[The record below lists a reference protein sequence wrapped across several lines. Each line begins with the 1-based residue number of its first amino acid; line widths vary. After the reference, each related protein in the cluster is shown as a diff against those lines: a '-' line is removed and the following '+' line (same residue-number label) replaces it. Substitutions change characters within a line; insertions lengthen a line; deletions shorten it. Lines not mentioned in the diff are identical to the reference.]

1 MTLISGVDEAG
12 RGPVIGPMVMA
23 GVLIDKK
30 DEAKLKRMGV
40 KDSKLLTP
48 GQRERLYNKIVKTV
62 KKYHIVIVPPAE
74 IDQAVKEDDEMNL
87 NWLEAQKSI
96 DIINILR
103 PDTAYLDCPS
113 NNIKA
118 YAEYVKKGV
127 NGDTEI
133 IAEHKADVKYP
144 VVSAAS
150 IIAKVTRDREIGKIQ
165 ETIPDKIG
173 SGYPSDPVTVEFL
186 KKNYSK
192 YPDIIRKSWASY
204 QAVVNEKQ
212 QRKLGDF

>member
-1 MTLISGVDEAG
+1 
-12 RGPVIGPMVMA
+12 
-23 GVLIDKK
+23 
-30 DEAKLKRMGV
+30 MGV

-48 GQRERLYNKIVKTV
+48 EQRDKLYDKIVKSV

-74 IDQAVKEDDEMNL
+74 IDHAVKESEEMNL

-96 DIINILR
+96 DIINILK
-103 PDTAYLDCPS
+103 PDRAILDCPS
-113 NNIKA
+113 NNVEA
-118 YAEYVKKGV
+118 YADYVKKGV

-133 IAEHKADVKYP
+133 VAEHKADVKYP

-150 IIAKVTRDREIGKIQ
+150 IIAKVTRDREIAKLQ
-165 ETIPDKIG
+165 ETIPDRIG

-212 QRKLGDF
+212 QRKLGEF